1 MLRGNDLRV
10 LAQTLSDHLGVES
23 AVLVF
28 LSHGDDSSADALVI
42 DSSGSH
48 GDLERIEL
56 NTVVGAL
63 TSLESSRF
71 LDSREIEAL
80 EACLSGADIRSAI
93 VHVLRASRQPLGL
106 LIAIDPDE
114 ERLDAKPGSFHTLD
128 SLGATLS
135 TILENRGLSN
145 EVSELTARV
154 EALDRLVE
162 SKDRLIASVS
172 HELRTPLT
180 SVIGMSTL
188 ARDIASDSVA
198 TEVIEMLNLVVEQG
212 TEMSNI
218 IDDLLAHA
226 SASADGLAIHS
237 ERFDLVR
244 EVGIIA
250 TTHGLDAP
258 STQGGLWVVADRLRV
273 RQIVRNLIT
282 NAKRY
287 GGEHVWLAYGIRSD
301 RVSISVVDD
310 GPGVSAGAEEA
321 VFEPYQS
328 DHSSIGWP
336 GSLGLG
342 LSLSRSMAQLMSGNV
357 TYARRDAETW
367 FTLELPAVAGLT
379 NQTADAES
387 ARVHDLELERA
398 LRQA

>member
-1 MLRGNDLRV
+1 MLRGDDLRV
-10 LAQTLSDHLGVES
+10 LAKSLWDQLGVETS
-23 AVLVF
+23 VLVF
-28 LSHGDDSSADALVI
+28 LAPGDDSNADALVI

-48 GDLERIEL
+48 GDLERVEL
-56 NTVVGAL
+56 SSAIGEL
-63 TSLESSRF
+63 SSLAASR
-71 LDSREIEAL
+71 LLLAHEIEAL
-80 EACLSGADIRSAI
+80 GVSLSALEIRSAI
-93 VHVLRASRQPLGL
+93 VHVMRTGRRPVGL
-106 LIAIDPDE
+106 LIAINPDQ
-114 ERLDAKPGSFHTLD
+114 ERLADNSSSLATLD
-128 SLGATLS
+128 SLGARLS

-145 EVSELTARV
+145 EVAELTARV
-154 EALDRLVE
+154 EKLDRLLE
-162 SKDRLIASVS
+162 TKDRLIASVS

-180 SVIGMSTL
+180 SVIGMSAL
-188 ARDIASDSVA
+188 ARDLAMDTVA
-198 TEVIEMLNLVVEQG
+198 VEVVEMLNLVVEQG

-226 SASADGLAIHS
+226 SSSADAMAVHA
-237 ERFDLVR
+237 ERFDLTQ
-244 EVGIIA
+244 EVEIIA
-250 TTHGLDAP
+250 TTQDLDAP

-310 GPGVSAGAEEA
+310 GPGVSAGAEETI
-321 VFEPYQS
+321 FEPYQS
-328 DHSSIGWP
+328 DHGWP

-357 TYARRDAETW
+357 TYARRDGETW
-367 FTLELPAVAGLT
+367 FTLELPAVTGVTNAAAGV
-379 NQTADAES
+379 ES